1 MLDHGRQFRRDLI
14 ERTQCLKLLVAVT
27 ILTCPTDDERAETL
41 NKWIQI
47 AVDAKT
53 AAGNLFA
60 FSAIMLGLCMPQVGF
75 VSLSR
80 LAKAHFSFFQIQK
93 LETTWHTLRQKYTD
107 SAFNFEAKLR
117 PTLKSMNDCSNP
129 QAPNTTI
136 PHLLPYLLIK
146 DRSIE
151 DVLGEFR

>member
-1 MLDHGRQFRRDLI
+1 MTILGDVEDTKKENPLDCTGIELLMLDQGRQFRKDLI

-60 FSAIMLGLCMPQVGF
+60 FSAIMLGLCMPQVRFFDQQASF
-75 VSLSR
+75 VFMKAFSIISRFKSSRRHGIPCGRNTRTALS
-80 LAKAHFSFFQIQK
+80 
-93 LETTWHTLRQKYTD
+93 
-107 SAFNFEAKLR
+107 
-117 PTLKSMNDCSNP
+117 TLKQSLDP
-129 QAPNTTI
+129 
-136 PHLLPYLLIK
+136 
-146 DRSIE
+146 R
-151 DVLGEFR
+151 